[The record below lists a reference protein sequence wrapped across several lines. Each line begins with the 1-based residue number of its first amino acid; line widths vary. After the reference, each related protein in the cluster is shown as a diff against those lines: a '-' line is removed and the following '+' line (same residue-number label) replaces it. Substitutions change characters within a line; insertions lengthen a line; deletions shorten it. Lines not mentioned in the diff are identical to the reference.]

1 MKKYILQSI
10 RLTLVLM
17 VLLCVIY
24 PLVIGFAGKFSKGE
38 GGGEKITREG
48 KVVGYALI
56 GQSFTNPEY
65 FWGRPSAVG
74 YNATGSGGSNKG
86 PSNPDYLK
94 DVASRIDTLLK
105 YHPGLNRS
113 DIPADLVTASGS
125 GLDPN
130 ISPEGASIQIKRVA
144 SYRKLNEKQVK
155 YLIEQNTQKP
165 LLGLFGPASVNVLKL
180 NLVLDEA
187 GGNGK

>member
-24 PLVIGFAGKFSKGE
+24 PLAIALAGKFSKGE
-38 GGGEKITREG
+38 GGGEKVTRDG
-48 KVVGYALI
+48 KVIGYALI

-74 YNATGSGGSNKG
+74 YNAAGSAGSNKG

-105 YHPGLNRS
+105 YHPGLNRA

-125 GLDPN
+125 GLDPD
-130 ISPEGASIQIKRVA
+130 ISVEGANIQVQRVA
-144 SYRKLNEKQVK
+144 AYRKLDEKQVRDMV
-155 YLIEQNTQKP
+155 EQHTRKP
-165 LLGLFGPASVNVLKL
+165 LLGLFGPASVNVLRL
-180 NLVLDEA
+180 NLALER
-187 GGNGK
+187 GIGNRE

>member
-24 PLVIGFAGKFSKGE
+24 PLAIALAGKLSKGG
-38 GGGEKITREG
+38 GGGEKVIRDG

-74 YNATGSGGSNKG
+74 YNAAGSAGSNKG

-94 DVASRIDTLLK
+94 EVSGRIDTLLK
-105 YHPGLNRS
+105 YHSYLKRS
-113 DIPADLVTASGS
+113 DIPADMVTASGS

-144 SYRKLNEKQVK
+144 SYRKLNEKQVED
-155 YLIEQNTQKP
+155 LVEQNTERP

-180 NLVLDEA
+180 NRALDREK
-187 GGNGK
+187 GNGE